1 MIIKHLKLVKVTDT
15 PSAVSSVIPD
25 CCSIGVI
32 YRVLLAT
39 NSAVFCA
46 IWMGSEDTA
55 SAVFT
60 FFSSAMV
67 LETTCILSLILL
79 CGLRKVA
86 LVQNFPLWL
95 QRSLCGIVPAFVAA
109 TLAMLISAQSWLFG
123 DLLHATVA
131 QLAILS
137 AFFGMLFQQHFELR
151 SRAFSPA
158 LGVAKLNA
166 LQARIRPH
174 FLFNS
179 INAVLSLIRTEPQR
193 AESALED
200 LADLFRVLMR
210 DTRDLSTL
218 QDELQLCNQ
227 YLSIEK
233 IRLGER
239 LKVEWE
245 IDNLSEQ
252 DIQQGQI
259 STLLLQPLIENAVHH
274 GVEPSETA
282 STINIRLSRRGESL
296 AISIRNA
303 FFPGH
308 TSKGNQMALT
318 NIRERL
324 KLLYDVEADFS
335 AEALDGQFEVNLS
348 FPFQRISGAGTARD
362 PDLERRRVKRE
373 LK

>member
-1 MIIKHLKLVKVTDT
+1 MIIKHLKLVILANT

-25 CCSIGVI
+25 CCNIGVI

-39 NSAVFCA
+39 NSAVFCG
-46 IWMGSEDTA
+46 IWMQSDDTK

-60 FFSSAMV
+60 FFALALV
-67 LETTCILSLILL
+67 LETICILSLLIL

-86 LVQNFPLWL
+86 LVQQFPISL
-95 QRSLCGIVPAFVAA
+95 QRLLCGIAPA
-109 TLAMLISAQSWLFG
+109 LIAIALSIVMSGEYWLFG
-123 DLLHATVA
+123 DLLHATTL
-131 QLAILS
+131 QLGVLS

-151 SRAFSPA
+151 ARAFSPA
-158 LGVAKLNA
+158 LGEAKLKA

-179 INAVLSLIRTEPQR
+179 INAVLSLIRTEPHR
-193 AESALED
+193 AETALED

-218 QDELQLCNQ
+218 HDELQICKQ

-245 IDNLSEQ
+245 ICNLSEQ

-259 STLLLQPLIENAVHH
+259 ATLLLQPLIENAVHH
-274 GVEPSETA
+274 GVEPSELP
-282 STINIRLSRRGESL
+282 SV
-296 AISIRNA
+296 ISIKLNRTDERIFIVIENA
-303 FFPGH
+303 YFPSH
-308 TSKGNQMALT
+308 ESKGNQMALN

-324 KLLYDVEADFS
+324 KLLYDVEADF
-335 AEALDGQFEVNLS
+335 EADVVDDQFRVKLS
-348 FPFQRISGAGTARD
+348 FPFQKISGHSNERD
-362 PDLERRRVKRE
+362 PNIERRRVMRSD
-373 LK
+373 